1 MIKEVTPQIA
11 ALYLGER
18 CDIEWMQPDYDLY
31 TQTGD
36 VWTDLTIEQIKVDFV
51 SSGCAKIVP
60 YLRRLSSITDEE
72 ALDLYNIKFG
82 ESVVRN
88 WPSALHWWHDLNG
101 DELWVREAQIGNPR
115 IWLYLLSKGFD
126 LFGLIDAG
134 LAKEVQYRP
143 DFCHKKTSRKG
154 R

>member
-11 ALYLGER
+11 ALYLGQK
-18 CDIEWMQPDYDLY
+18 CDVEWLIDYKSCGI
-31 TQTGD
+31 QKGV
-36 VWTDLTIEQIKVDFV
+36 VWTDIVFEDFMLKWIAQKDV
-51 SSGCAKIVP
+51 KIIP

-101 DELWVREAQIGNPR
+101 DELWVMEAQIGNPR

-134 LAKEVQYRP
+134 LAKEVQ
-143 DFCHKKTSRKG
+143 
-154 R
+154 